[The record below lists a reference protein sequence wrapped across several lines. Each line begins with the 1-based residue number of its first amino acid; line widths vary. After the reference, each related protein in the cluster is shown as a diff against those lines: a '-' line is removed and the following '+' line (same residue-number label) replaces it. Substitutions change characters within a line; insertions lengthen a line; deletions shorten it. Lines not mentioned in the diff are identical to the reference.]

1 MHNSVAPSPHLIASL
16 IRGHAGGSSTSDL
29 LNSPQLLLTWQPQ
42 MAAKRRK
49 KSSFPARNRGSDHE
63 FTSRRRAP
71 LNASATFSEAAR
83 LSEDFGQATPLPTP
97 VNEANNHQKPSK
109 SHLKSLNRSPTPT
122 SAAAS
127 SPGAAPPCVP
137 LHSPRPWG
145 SGRHSPGHLGHRLLQ
160 RNLSKTSFL
169 STSQAVLAH
178 PGLMNQ
184 LTFIFFNHLD
194 MIYDYI

>member
-1 MHNSVAPSPHLIASL
+1 MIYVHNVVAPSPHLIASL

-42 MAAKRRK
+42 MAAKRQK

-97 VNEANNHQKPSK
+97 VNEAKNHQK
-109 SHLKSLNRSPTPT
+109 T
-122 SAAAS
+122 
-127 SPGAAPPCVP
+127 
-137 LHSPRPWG
+137 
-145 SGRHSPGHLGHRLLQ
+145 LLEH
-160 RNLSKTSFL
+160 
-169 STSQAVLAH
+169 V
-178 PGLMNQ
+178 
-184 LTFIFFNHLD
+184 
-194 MIYDYI
+194 